1 MIQRLASKIPDRLPM
16 RGAACEH
23 QRRLGRRVLAKNRK
37 HLALVVVAEVKETVP
52 RKDTGNVRCKASRRM
67 SAGACPRRSIPASE
81 NAFDRHRSSPGTNP
95 RQRRDDPVRSG
106 TRPLAQRI
114 RSRDRGSGQP
124 EAATPRSGR
133 ARAFRAAWCVRDSR
147 SSPTPCAGT
156 DQ

>member
-52 RKDTGNVRCKASRRM
+52 RKN
-67 SAGACPRRSIPASE
+67 AGKRALQGKPA
-81 NAFDRHRSSPGTNP
+81 HV
-95 RQRRDDPVRSG
+95 RDDPFLLRKMLSTDIDHRRGRIHANDGMTQSDQVRGHWRS
-106 TRPLAQRI
+106 
-114 RSRDRGSGQP
+114 SRDRGSGQP